1 MNDELRRRGEE
12 LNDLNGFLESIFASL
27 SSGVIVIDRELRV
40 LVWNTQS
47 EEMWGLRAA
56 EAIDSNVL
64 ALDIGLPVDQLASS
78 LRAVLSGQTTMAEA
92 TVTAVNRRG
101 KTLECDVSCSPL
113 TALDG
118 SVRGVIIM
126 VDAAK

>member
-27 SSGVIVIDRELRV
+27 SSGVIVIDREMRV

-47 EEMWGLRAA
+47 EELWGLRAA
-56 EAIDSNVL
+56 EAVDRNVL
-64 ALDIGLPVDQLASS
+64 ALDVGLPVDQLASS
-78 LRAVLSGQTTMAEA
+78 LRAVLTGQTTTAEV
-92 TVTAVNRRG
+92 TLTAVNRRG
-101 KTLECDVSCSPL
+101 RTVQCEVSCSPL

-126 VDAAK
+126 VDAEK